1 MMPGSEAL
9 GPTARPPFPFIVG
22 CGRSGSTLLRAM
34 CDGHPDLA
42 VPPES
47 HFVVQLAPRGRAAN
61 RPFDAGAFVDQLA
74 ASERFRLWE
83 IERDVIAAAFA
94 ASPPQ
99 DYPQAV
105 RHVFGL
111 WASARGK
118 SRYADKTPVY
128 VLHIRELAR
137 VFPEAV
143 FVHLVRDGRDVACSF
158 LELGWAD
165 SIEEAAMH
173 WRLRVT
179 RGRRAG
185 RALPAG
191 RYLELRYED
200 LVRDPGTQLRAMCST
215 IELPFSAAMLD
226 HSDRAAEVMR
236 TTGHPEYHRQLAL
249 PPTPGM
255 RDWRRELSAVDVARF
270 ELLAGEALEE
280 HGYERQERRPSASV
294 RRDVAAR
301 WCRWQV
307 HRVRR
312 RVGRVFDRG

>member
-1 MMPGSEAL
+1 LSDG
-9 GPTARPPFPFIVG
+9 RPPFPFIVG

-34 CDGHPDLA
+34 CDGHPDLT

-47 HFVVQLAPRGRAAN
+47 HFVVQLMPGRRAAN

-83 IERDVIAAAFA
+83 IDRQSIVDSFA
-94 ASPPQ
+94 PSPPE
-99 DYPQAV
+99 DYAQAV
-105 RHVFGL
+105 RTVFGL
-111 WASARGK
+111 WASTRGK
-118 SRYADKTPVY
+118 RRYSDKTPVY
-128 VLHIRELAR
+128 VLHIRDLAR
-137 VFPEAV
+137 LFPESV
-143 FVHLVRDGRDVACSF
+143 YIHLVRDGRDVACSF

-165 SIEEAAMH
+165 TIEEAAMH

-185 RALPAG
+185 RALSPG

-200 LVRDPGTQLRAMCST
+200 LVRDPDAQLRTLCST
-215 IELPFSAAMLD
+215 IELPFSTAMLD
-226 HSDRAAEVMR
+226 PSERAAEVIR
-236 TTGHPEYHRQLAL
+236 TTGHPEYHQQLAI
-249 PPTPGM
+249 PPTPGL
-255 RDWRRELSAVDVARF
+255 RDWRRELSAEDVARF
-270 ELLAGEALEE
+270 ELLAGDALTE
-280 HGYERQERRPSASV
+280 HGYERQEPRPSASV

-312 RVGRVFDRG
+312 RVGRVIDRG

>member
-1 MMPGSEAL
+1 MRGSEAM

-47 HFVVQLAPRGRAAN
+47 HFVVQLAPHGRFAN
-61 RPFDAGAFVDQLA
+61 RPLDARAFVEQLG
-74 ASERFRLWE
+74 ASDRFRLWE
-83 IERDVIAAAFA
+83 IEREVLTEAFA
-94 ASPPQ
+94 ASPPK

-105 RHVFGL
+105 RQVFGL
-111 WASARGK
+111 WASTRGK
-118 SRYADKTPVY
+118 PRYADKTPVY
-128 VLHIRELAR
+128 VLHMRELAR
-137 VFPEAV
+137 LFPEAA

-165 SIEEAAMH
+165 TIEEAAMH

-185 RALPAG
+185 RTLPAG

-200 LVRDPGTQLRAMCST
+200 LVQDPGAQLRALCAT
-215 IELPFSAAMLD
+215 IELPFSPAMLD
-226 HSDRAAEVMR
+226 HSGRAAEVIR
-236 TTGHPEYHRQLAL
+236 TTGHPEYHRQLAI
-249 PPTPGM
+249 PPTPGL
-255 RDWRRELSAVDVARF
+255 RDWRRELTAEDVARF
-270 ELLAGEALEE
+270 ELLAGDALDE
-280 HGYERQERRPSASV
+280 HGYERQEPRPSAAV

-312 RVGRVFDRG
+312 RVDRVIRRG